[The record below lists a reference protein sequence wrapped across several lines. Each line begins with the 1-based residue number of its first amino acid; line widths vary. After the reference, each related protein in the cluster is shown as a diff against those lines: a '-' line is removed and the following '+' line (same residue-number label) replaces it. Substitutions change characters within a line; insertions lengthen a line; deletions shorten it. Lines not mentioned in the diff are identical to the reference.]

1 MDDLFD
7 EEPRPAVRRA
17 RAGSKFQPKGKP
29 TSAPSTLPDDGK
41 RKAIS
46 QASGGSDVE
55 RLVQPIDVRDV
66 DNRLEDPAGVSLH
79 TSQIVGTKEQ
89 LHEND
94 RHAMHSEVAV
104 SDGSGDLHS
113 SSVRALGENAG
124 VFYGLECL
132 NDFPSQSTCRTG
144 SNVGIQAQS
153 SPKSLASMVHDATQE
168 DTYPDFFTNG
178 DPGNCRKAAV
188 LSNDGGTPFD
198 SERLETQV
206 QQGGDFLDTDTL
218 EFMSEA
224 AIASGGH
231 AVKYKP
237 KPKVRTDKEKPST
250 DMPQPDAFGSV
261 MHPPNLQFVSSE
273 TVCMSEG
280 SIPFFPPDDVLDY
293 SSIDLGDIIPPD
305 PTTSELPMNVDLTNL
320 PETSHPDTST
330 SGGVPQIVEKL
341 LKKPVAVPELVD
353 EPDDE
358 AHENGSFDAEPPV
371 STVGEDESS
380 IDGRKV
386 DSKSKKK
393 KAPRKSKKSDT
404 ENEKP
409 VRKRKKAN
417 EASDKSTKEGPKKF
431 SHSTRR
437 KRRRVSKE
445 LLETP
450 EDEIDPQKVPMKDL
464 ILLAEYRERLAS
476 KEAKNT
482 SATPLT
488 NQSTENY
495 FHEEV
500 YHNEE
505 QTFASEQGD
514 GSVVYQATYNYHSF
528 MKNKTPTIR
537 WSKQDTEVFYEAIQK
552 FGTDLSTIQQLFF
565 PERSRHQVKLKYKKE
580 EREHP
585 LRLTEALTNRAKD
598 HSHFEK
604 AIEQLQQV
612 AARAGQGTNGDDSI
626 GMTGEE
632 VEDLTAEINDEVEKN
647 EQDENEEAADVAE
660 VPSPTKA
667 EEIDDGIDYWDSYE
681 CNY

>member
-79 TSQIVGTKEQ
+79 ISQIVGTKEQ

-94 RHAMHSEVAV
+94 SHAMHSEVAV

-168 DTYPDFFTNG
+168 DIYPDLFRNG
-178 DPGNCRKAAV
+178 DPGNCREAAV

-206 QQGGDFLDTDTL
+206 QQGVDFLNTDTL

-273 TVCMSEG
+273 TACMSEG

-320 PETSHPDTST
+320 PETSHSDTNT
-330 SGGVPQIVEKL
+330 SGGIPRIVEKL

-358 AHENGSFDAEPPV
+358 AHENGSFDAEPPF

-386 DSKSKKK
+386 DKSKKK
-393 KAPRKSKKSDT
+393 KAPRKSKKPET

-417 EASDKSTKEGPKKF
+417 EATDKSTKEGPKKF

-482 SATPLT
+482 SSTPLT